1 MKLMKVVMENQE
13 LLTEQ
18 NKEEE
23 NKASLDVFDIAVFEE
38 EVVTNEDLENQL
50 VTFFIK
56 IKDNI

>member
-38 EVVTNEDLENQL
+38 EVVTNEDSENQL

>member
-23 NKASLDVFDIAVFEE
+23 NKASLDVFDIAVVEE
-38 EVVTNEDLENQL
+38 EVVTNEESENQL